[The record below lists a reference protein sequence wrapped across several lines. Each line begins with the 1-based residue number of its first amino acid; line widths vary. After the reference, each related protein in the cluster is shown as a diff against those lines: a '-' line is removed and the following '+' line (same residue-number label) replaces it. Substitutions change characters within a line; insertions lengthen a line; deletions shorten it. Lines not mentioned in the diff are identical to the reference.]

1 MLKEI
6 TLEELYKG
14 IGYIGNV
21 PNIDEI
27 LNSEP
32 KKEWLKT
39 HEQIK
44 DYKYLPVKKV
54 EFLLHRLFKSVH
66 FEIRHLIKD
75 NDCSVSV
82 RVHYEDRDG
91 KLMFQDGIASCQI
104 SKTQPAEMAMPKAK
118 SIAIMNAARSMG
130 RIFGRDLNRDDETL
144 SIVTTPK
151 TIDEESAKILNA
163 VTIKVKG
170 INDLDALEELFKEI
184 EPSIPKGLEKNVK
197 AIFVK
202 QRTELNG

>member
-1 MLKEI
+1 MNL
-6 TLEELYKG
+6 TLEKLYSEVGFIKDVE
-14 IGYIGNV
+14 NL
-21 PNIDEI
+21 DEI

-54 EFLLHRLFKSVH
+54 EFLLTRLFKSVH
-66 FEIRHLIKD
+66 FEIRHIIKD
-75 NDCSVSV
+75 NDCTVSV

-91 KLMFQDGIASCQI
+91 RLMYQDGIASCQI
-104 SKTQPAEMAMPKAK
+104 SKTQPAEMAIPKAK

-130 RIFGRDLNRDDETL
+130 KIFGRDLNRDDDAL

-151 TIDEESAKILNA
+151 TIDEDAEKFLNE
-163 VTIKVKG
+163 VTIKV
-170 INDLDALEELFKEI
+170 NNTSFLDALDDLFLEI
-184 EPSIPKGLEKNVK
+184 EPTIPKGLEKNVK
-197 AIFVK
+197 AIFIK

>member
-1 MLKEI
+1 MKL
-6 TLEELYKG
+6 TLEQLYSG
-14 IGYIGNV
+14 VGFINDIENL
-21 PNIDEI
+21 DEI

-44 DYKYLPVKKV
+44 DYNYLPVKKV
-54 EFLLHRLFKSVH
+54 EFLLHRIFKDIKFQIVH
-66 FEIRHLIKD
+66 IIKD
-75 NDCSVSV
+75 NDCTISV
-82 RVHYEDRDG
+82 RVHYADREG
-91 KLMFQDGIASCQI
+91 KPMYQDGIASCQI
-104 SKTQPAEMAMPKAK
+104 SKTQPAEMAIPKAK

-151 TIDEESAKILNA
+151 TIDEESAKFLNE
-163 VTIKVKG
+163 VTIKVKNTT
-170 INDLDALEELFKEI
+170 ILEALETLFKEI

-197 AIFVK
+197 AIFIK
-202 QRTELNG
+202 QKTELNG

>member
-1 MLKEI
+1 MKL
-6 TLEELYKG
+6 TLAELYGGVGFIKD
-14 IGYIGNV
+14 IENL
-21 PNIDEI
+21 DEI

-75 NDCSVSV
+75 SDCSVSV

-151 TIDEESAKILNA
+151 TIDEESAKFLNE
-163 VTIKVKG
+163 VTIKVKNTT
-170 INDLDALEELFKEI
+170 ILEALETLFKEI

-197 AIFVK
+197 AIFIK
-202 QRTELNG
+202 QKTELNG